1 VTGSARLRIG
11 ITCYPT
17 FGGSGVIAAEV
28 GQELARRGHRVHFIC
43 QDLPTRLDPGAENVF
58 FHAVQ
63 PREYPLF
70 QDQPYTLALASRM
83 VEVTEYEGL
92 DLLHVHYAIP
102 HAASAY
108 LARQI
113 LGARAPRLV
122 TTLHGT
128 DITLIGNDAS
138 YLPITRFSI
147 EQSDAVTAPSRYL
160 VDATRAE
167 IGIADSC
174 AIEVIGN
181 FVDTSR
187 FVPDRR
193 GREHTLGW
201 LFPDARSGGASWDD
215 CAMLVHVSNFRAV
228 KRIDLVVRAFAKL
241 AKSAAGTDAVL
252 VLIGDGPERGPA
264 QALVRS
270 LDLQRRVCFLGNRD
284 DCVPVL
290 QAADLF
296 VQASD
301 SESFGLAALEAQSC
315 GVPVVSTRV
324 GGVPEVILDEETGL
338 LAPAGDHEALAA
350 AAATILADPSMW
362 KRMSAAA
369 RASAVDRFALSAAVD
384 RYEACYR
391 RILTPTSTSPTT
403 P

>member
-1 VTGSARLRIG
+1 MTDARLRIG

-43 QDLPTRLDPGAENVF
+43 QDLPTRLDPHAENVL

-70 QDQPYTLALASRM
+70 QDQPYALALASRM

-92 DLLHVHYAIP
+92 DVLHVHYAVP
-102 HAASAY
+102 HATSAY

-113 LGARAPRLV
+113 LGPRAPRLV

-128 DITLIGNDAS
+128 DITLVGNDAS

-147 EQSDAVTAPSRYL
+147 EQSDAVTAPSNYL
-160 VDATRAE
+160 VEATRTE
-167 IGIADSC
+167 IGIGEGC

-181 FVDTSR
+181 FVDTEL
-187 FVPDRR
+187 FKADRG
-193 GREHTLGW
+193 GRDDTLDW
-201 LFPDARSGGASWDD
+201 IFPDGAPGGVPWSE
-215 CAMLVHVSNFRAV
+215 CSMLVHVSNFRAV
-228 KRIDLVVRAFAKL
+228 KRIDLVVRAFA
-241 AKSAAGTDAVL
+241 AVAATRPAVL
-252 VLIGDGPERGPA
+252 VLIGDGPERGPT

-270 LDLQRRVCFLGNRD
+270 LGLQGRCCFLGNRE

-290 QAADLF
+290 QAADVF
-296 VQASD
+296 MQASD
-301 SESFGLAALEAQSC
+301 SESFGLAALEAQAC
-315 GVPVVSTRV
+315 GVPVVSTNV
-324 GGVPEVILDEETGL
+324 GGVPEVIVDGETGL
-338 LAPAGDHEALAA
+338 LAPSGDHEALARA
-350 AAATILADPSMW
+350 ASSILADPSMW
-362 KRMSAAA
+362 SRMSAAA
-369 RASAVDRFALSAAVD
+369 RESAARRFALAAAVD

-391 RILTPTSTSPTT
+391 RVLA
-403 P
+403 

>member
-1 VTGSARLRIG
+1 VNAERRLRIG

-43 QDLPTRLDPGAENVF
+43 QDLPTRLDPLAENVF

-102 HAASAY
+102 HATSAY

-113 LGARAPRLV
+113 LGTRAPRLV

-128 DITLIGNDAS
+128 DITLVGNDAS

-160 VDATRAE
+160 VEATRSE
-167 IGIADSC
+167 LGIADSL

-181 FVDTSR
+181 FVDTAL

-193 GREHTLGW
+193 GRDHTLDW
-201 LFPDARSGGASWDD
+201 LFTHGAPDGLAWSD
-215 CAMLVHVSNFRAV
+215 CAVLVHVSNFRAV
-228 KRIDLVVRAFAKL
+228 KRLDLVVRAFAKL
-241 AKSAAGTDAVL
+241 AAGRPAVL

-270 LDLQRRVCFLGNRD
+270 LDLQSRTCFLGNRE

-301 SESFGLAALEAQSC
+301 SESFGLAALEAQAC
-315 GVPVVSTRV
+315 GVPVVSTNV
-324 GGVPEVILDEETGL
+324 GGVAEVILDGRTGL

-350 AAATILADPSMW
+350 AAATILADHAMW

-369 RASAVDRFALSAAVD
+369 RTSAVDRFALSAAVD

-391 RILTPTSTSPTT
+391 RIL
-403 P
+403 

>member
-1 VTGSARLRIG
+1 MTAAGRLRIG

-102 HAASAY
+102 HATSAY

-113 LGARAPRLV
+113 LGPRAPRLV

-160 VDATRAE
+160 VEATRAE

-181 FVDTSR
+181 FVDTTR

-201 LFPDARSGGASWDD
+201 LFPDARPDGASWND

-228 KRIDLVVRAFAKL
+228 KRLDLVVRAFARL
-241 AKSAAGTDAVL
+241 AAATDAVL
-252 VLIGDGPERGPA
+252 VLIGDGPERGPT

-315 GVPVVSTRV
+315 GVPVVSTNV
-324 GGVPEVILDEETGL
+324 GGVPEVILDGETGL

-350 AAATILADPSMW
+350 AAARILADHSMW
-362 KRMSAAA
+362 RKMSAAA
-369 RASAVDRFALSAAVD
+369 RGSAVDRFALTAAVD

-391 RILTPTSTSPTT
+391 RILVPTSISPTI